1 MKIISKRDGKE
12 VEFFTKF
19 ARRFCSSK
27 ITAKS
32 IDETIFEKVK
42 KSYRKLTLPKK
53 ALVCRNFRGEK
64 SFSSTRTVK
73 FIHF

>member
-1 MKIISKRDGKE
+1 MKIISKRDGKG

-32 IDETIFEKVK
+32 IEASNIDVDETIFEKVK
-42 KSYRKLTLPKK
+42 KVTE
-53 ALVCRNFRGEK
+53 N
-64 SFSSTRTVK
+64 
-73 FIHF
+73 